1 MDKLLTEL
9 INNNLKI
16 LINKS
21 TSEEKSI
28 LASKDFIQKIK
39 DQNLRKTCL
48 IITDLIFNEKI
59 VEVEF
64 ESTFS
69 VIDIDCLAY
78 GLYEIYKYIISRVKL
93 SKKQNDK
100 IMSIIL
106 SYIEDLEYNSI
117 YNDIIKLFIY

>member
-39 DQNLRKTCL
+39 YQNLRRACV
-48 IITDLIFNEKI
+48 IITDLIFNETM

-69 VIDIDCLAY
+69 IIDIDCLSY
-78 GLYEIYKYIISRVKL
+78 GLYEIYKYIISRVVL
-93 SKKQNDK
+93 SKNENEK

-117 YNDIIKLFIY
+117 YNDIIRLFLH